1 MTARK
6 LGRREVLG
14 ILGGTALAGF
24 VPAARAQ
31 GASAPLTLGI
41 QNTSWGVVGMVA
53 EGAQTFKKHGANVK
67 VLLFDTGKT
76 TRDAMIAGRVDIGV
90 LGATPFIIGAAK
102 GEMLGIGMSM
112 YAGRTNALV
121 VAKGRGIKTVADLKG
136 RKVASQLGSATDYV
150 FENKILPKYG
160 LSKSDVQVVNTQF
173 QNQVSALVSKSVDA
187 FAGVEP
193 FPSVAEVDGLGEVL
207 LDYSEFD
214 MVPVILAANRP
225 VLEQKHAAAVAF
237 FRGWLD
243 AVDIMKKDPARSAN
257 IVWKHFK
264 SQGYEVKEAVI
275 ERMIAKLEIDP
286 NYSPKLS
293 AYLTD
298 ESKILASQHKIASV
312 PDWGKLLD
320 TTVMKAAE
328 KA

>member
-14 ILGGTALAGF
+14 MLGGTALAGL

-53 EGAQTFKKHGANVK
+53 EGEQTFKKHGANVK

-121 VAKGRGIKTVADLKG
+121 AAKGRGIKTVADLKG

-160 LSKSDVQVVNTQF
+160 LKKGDVQVVNTQF

-193 FPSVAEVDGLGEVL
+193 FPSVAEVDGLGKVL

-225 VLEQKHAAAVAF
+225 VLEHKHEAAVAF

-243 AVDIMKKDPARSAN
+243 AVDIMKKDPARSAK
-257 IVWKHFK
+257 IVWNHFK

-275 ERMIAKLEIDP
+275 EHMIAKLEIDS
-286 NYSPKLS
+286 NYSSKLS

-298 ESKILASQHKIASV
+298 ESKILVSQHKIPAV
-312 PDWGKLLD
+312 PDWSKLLD
-320 TTVMKAAE
+320 TSVMKAAST
-328 KA
+328 A

>member
-1 MTARK
+1 MTART

-14 ILGGTALAGF
+14 ILGATALAGF
-24 VPAARAQ
+24 VPRARAQ

-53 EGAQTFKKHGANVK
+53 EGEQTFKKHGANVK

-121 VAKGRGIKTVADLKG
+121 VAKGSGIKTVADLKG

-150 FENKILPKYG
+150 FENKIMPKFG
-160 LSKSDVQVVNTQF
+160 LKKGDVQIINTQF

-193 FPSVAEVDGLGEVL
+193 FPSVAEVDGIGTVL
-207 LDYSEFD
+207 LDYSQFD

-225 VLEQKHAAAVAF
+225 VLEHKHEAAVAF

-243 AVDIMKKDPARSAN
+243 AVGIMKRDPAHAAK
-257 IVWKHFK
+257 IVWNHFK

-286 NYSPKLS
+286 NYSPKLI
-293 AYLTD
+293 AYLA
-298 ESKILASQHKIASV
+298 EQSQILVKQHKIAAV
-312 PDWGKLLD
+312 PDWSKLLD

>member
-53 EGAQTFKKHGANVK
+53 EGEQTFKKHGANVK

-76 TRDAMIAGRVDIGV
+76 TRDAMVAGRVDIGV

-121 VAKGRGIKTVADLKG
+121 AAKGRGIKTVADLKG

-160 LSKSDVQVVNTQF
+160 LKKGDVQIVNTQF

-193 FPSVAEVDGLGEVL
+193 FPSVAEVDGLGTVL

-225 VLEQKHAAAVAF
+225 VLEQKHEAAVAF

-243 AVDIMKKDPARSAN
+243 AVDIMKKDPTRSAK
-257 IVWKHFK
+257 IVWNHFK

-275 ERMIAKLEIDP
+275 ERMIGKLEIDP
-286 NYSPKLS
+286 NYSSKLS

-298 ESKILASQHKIASV
+298 ESKILVSQHKIPSV
-312 PDWGKLLD
+312 PDWDKLLD

>member
-31 GASAPLTLGI
+31 DASAPLTLGI

-53 EGAQTFKKHGANVK
+53 EGEQTFKKHGANVK

-112 YAGRTNALV
+112 YAGRTNAV
-121 VAKGRGIKTVADLKG
+121 VAAKDRGIKTVADLKG

-160 LSKSDVQVVNTQF
+160 LKKGDVQIVNTQF

-193 FPSVAEVDGLGEVL
+193 FPSVAEVDGLGTVL

-225 VLEQKHAAAVAF
+225 VLEHKHAAAVAF

-243 AVDIMKKDPARSAN
+243 AVDIMKKDPPRAAK
-257 IVWKHFK
+257 IVWNHFK

-275 ERMIAKLEIDP
+275 ERMIGKLEIDP

>member
-1 MTARK
+1 MTART

-14 ILGGTALAGF
+14 ILGATALAGF
-24 VPAARAQ
+24 VPKARAQ

-53 EGAQTFKKHGANVK
+53 EGEQTFKKYGANVK
-67 VLLFDTGKT
+67 VALFDTGKT

-121 VAKGRGIKTVADLKG
+121 VAKGSGIKTVADLKG

-150 FENKILPKYG
+150 FENKIMPKYG
-160 LSKSDVQVVNTQF
+160 LKKGDVQIVNTQF
-173 QNQVSALVSKSVDA
+173 QNQVSALASKSVDA

-193 FPSVAEVDGLGEVL
+193 FPSVAEVDGIGTVL
-207 LDYSEFD
+207 LDYSQFD

-225 VLEQKHAAAVAF
+225 VLEHKHDAAVAF

-243 AVDIMKKDPARSAN
+243 AVDIMKKDPSRATK
-257 IVWKHFK
+257 IVWDHFK

-275 ERMIAKLEIDP
+275 ERMIGKLEIDP
-286 NYSPKLS
+286 NYSPKLT
-293 AYLTD
+293 AYLT
-298 ESKILASQHKIASV
+298 EQSQILVKQHKIASV
-312 PDWGKLLD
+312 PDWSKLLD
-320 TTVMKAAE
+320 TSVMKAAE